1 MQKIIFLEYEYK
13 VKGKVAVL
21 DDASI
26 DRVKELCL
34 KNIIKRSS
42 ESIEDF
48 EIIKREDYNY
58 ERI

>member
-13 VKGKVAVL
+13 VKGKISLL

-26 DRVKELCL
+26 DKVKELCL
-34 KNIIKRSS
+34 KNINRRSS
-42 ESIEDF
+42 ESIQDF
-48 EIIKREDYNY
+48 EITKREDYNY